1 MKDSLKDFIDN
12 NREAFDHRVPSDKV
26 WNQIESKLP
35 TTSWW
40 NNITIW
46 RVAAIILFGIS
57 GFLFFTNMPV
67 GQHNKQETAQLQGE
81 FSNLEKFYTDQ
92 IAEKVEW
99 ISDSRDTF
107 ADDQFTQDFEKLDAM
122 YQVLRE
128 QMKSNPTERVK
139 DALVLNMLVRI
150 DLLNQQIQ
158 KLEESK
164 RTDQTGKETEI

>member
-1 MKDSLKDFIDN
+1 MKDSLKDFIDT
-12 NREAFDHRVPSDKV
+12 NREAFDSRVPSDKV
-26 WNQIESKLP
+26 WSKVESKLP
-35 TTSWW
+35 RT
-40 NNITIW
+40 NITIW
-46 RVAAIILFGIS
+46 RAAAIILFGIS
-57 GFLFFTNMPV
+57 GFLFFA
-67 GQHNKQETAQLQGE
+67 NKPAVQQNKEMAQLQGE

-99 ISDSRDTF
+99 ISDTRDTF

-128 QMKSNPTERVK
+128 QMKANPTEQVK

-164 RTDQTGKETEI
+164 RAERAEKDTEI